1 MMEAKNT
8 MTAMATPAI
17 APLDNAGEEEMADV
31 DDEGV
36 EMDVATGVALEVDTG
51 PAEAE
56 DGDGDGDGDGE
67 GEGDMKFSTTLSMS
81 SLSG

>member
-31 DDEGV
+31 EDEGV
-36 EMDVATGVALEVDTG
+36 DMDVARGVALGVDTG

-56 DGDGDGDGDGE
+56 DGDGDGDGE
-67 GEGDMKFSTTLSMS
+67 GEGDSKFSTTLSMS